1 MAPAVSHP
9 PGETGIWSADPTTP
23 AAIEAALSRLEA
35 DRSGDDHVHVP
46 ARVQNLVIVVDDA
59 WKGEIANRLD
69 RLDDGNQARTIVVI
83 VEPGRTALGA
93 TAIVTE
99 HPGGPG
105 DATLFHERIEIS
117 CGTEHLARLAAIVA
131 PVLVSDIGT
140 VVWAPHGHGEALE
153 ALHGLA
159 SAFLIDSLDEP
170 DTVAALTKAV
180 ELSSHAEV
188 IDLAW
193 LRSTPWRER
202 MAAAFDPPLWRPA
215 LAQISRTEVRMRP
228 GSGIAALLWLGW
240 LSSRLG
246 WDPEPLAF
254 DPLGEGAGVAA
265 TPTGLVDVRI
275 VHDATMPVQG
285 LSGVT
290 VVTREG
296 LSVALD
302 RGAGGLVAS
311 RQLPGG
317 EVSRWSVLGASRGED
332 GILAQGTTH
341 GLVFDPLFRP
351 ALEHARL
358 LLG

>member
-23 AAIEAALSRLEA
+23 VAIEAALSRLEA

-117 CGTEHLARLAAIVA
+117 CGTEH
-131 PVLVSDIGT
+131 P
-140 VVWAPHGHGEALE
+140 
-153 ALHGLA
+153 
-159 SAFLIDSLDEP
+159 
-170 DTVAALTKAV
+170 
-180 ELSSHAEV
+180 
-188 IDLAW
+188 
-193 LRSTPWRER
+193 
-202 MAAAFDPPLWRPA
+202 
-215 LAQISRTEVRMRP
+215 
-228 GSGIAALLWLGW
+228 ALLWLGW

-265 TPTGLVDVRI
+265 TPTGLV
-275 VHDATMPVQG
+275 
-285 LSGVT
+285 
-290 VVTREG
+290 
-296 LSVALD
+296 
-302 RGAGGLVAS
+302 
-311 RQLPGG
+311 
-317 EVSRWSVLGASRGED
+317 
-332 GILAQGTTH
+332 
-341 GLVFDPLFRP
+341 FDPLFRP